1 MNMKDKLDKAY
12 RGKVRPESPAAGEP
26 SPARSSRS
34 KAQAR
39 EGTAGRGRPGAR
51 PGAGSPKAG
60 PAVPPRPPV
69 DFEVEQTE
77 ALLKTGVP
85 GIEKAAKFLLLL
97 GQEEAA
103 KVIRHMKPDEIER
116 VSREIARIDRIDT
129 IEANEI
135 LTEFGWLVRTQ
146 GASIEGGA
154 ETAQRMLAAAFGDDK
169 ARELLRKAVP
179 ESAKPFQFLNDF
191 DPKELVALLRSE
203 SPEVMSVLLP
213 YLEPRLASAVIVS
226 LADPTRTE
234 VVRRIARLEKVDPE
248 VLRRME
254 EGIKGK
260 IRRIGHS
267 ATEEVDGRSALANI
281 LRHVDTDLE
290 ETILDSL
297 EEDNRDL
304 SDSIRE
310 RLFTLDDILRV
321 PDREVQKRL
330 RDLSEREIALV
341 LKGKSAALRDKIFQ
355 NVSQTRRLIIQ
366 EEYEILG
373 AQRREDVEKATRD
386 FLAWFKRR
394 WEDGELSLE
403 GDEDLVD

>member
-12 RGKVRPESPAAGEP
+12 KASPPDTRGEKPRPAPAARKVADRKKPSRESRGTGSPATRP
-26 SPARSSRS
+26 SPDRPST
-34 KAQAR
+34 AQETDR
-39 EGTAGRGRPGAR
+39 
-51 PGAGSPKAG
+51 
-60 PAVPPRPPV
+60 
-69 DFEVEQTE
+69 TE
-77 ALLKTGVP
+77 ALLKTGGVP

-103 KVIRHMKPDEIER
+103 KVIRHLKPDEIER
-116 VSREIARIDRIDT
+116 VSRAIADIDRIDT

-135 LTEFGWLVRTQ
+135 LTEFGWLVKTK
-146 GASIEGGA
+146 GAAIEGGA

-191 DPKELVALLRSE
+191 DPRELVALLRNE

-213 YLEPRLASAVIVS
+213 YLEPRLASSVIVN
-226 LADPTRTE
+226 LPDPIRGE

-248 VLRRME
+248 VLRNME
-254 EGIKGK
+254 EGVREK
-260 IRRIGHS
+260 IRRLGHS

-281 LRHVDTDLE
+281 LRHVDSGLE
-290 ETILDSL
+290 ESILSNL
-297 EEDNRDL
+297 GEENPDL

-310 RLFTLDDILRV
+310 KLFTLDDILRV
-321 PDREVQKRL
+321 PDREIQKRL

-341 LKGKSAALRDKIFQ
+341 LKGKSAAFRDKIFQ
-355 NVSQTRRLIIQ
+355 NVSQTRRIIMQ

-373 AQRREDVEKATRD
+373 AQRREDVERATRD
-386 FLAWFKRR
+386 FLVWFKKR

>member
-1 MNMKDKLDKAY
+1 MNMKDRLEKAY
-12 RGKVRPESPAAGEP
+12 RGKPGPASPSPPGGSESPEP
-26 SPARSSRS
+26 SRPADRRKGTGTS
-34 KAQAR
+34 KAVGGK
-39 EGTAGRGRPGAR
+39 GTKESRGE
-51 PGAGSPKAG
+51 SSSS
-60 PAVPPRPPV
+60 PRPPA
-69 DFEVEQTE
+69 DFGAEKAE

-116 VSREIARIDRIDT
+116 ISRAIAGIDRIDT

-135 LTEFGWLVRTQ
+135 LTEFGWLVKTQ

-191 DPKELVALLRSE
+191 DPKELVALLRNE

-226 LADPTRTE
+226 LGDPVRTE

-254 EGIKGK
+254 EGIREK

-281 LRHVDTDLE
+281 LRHVDSNLE
-290 ETILDSL
+290 ETILNNL

-330 RDLSEREIALV
+330 KDLSEREIALV
-341 LKGKSAALRDKIFQ
+341 LKGKSAAFRDKIFQ

-373 AQRREDVEKATRD
+373 AQRREDVEKGTRE
-386 FLAWFKRR
+386 FLAWFKQR

>member
-1 MNMKDKLDKAY
+1 MNMKDKLEKAY
-12 RGKVRPESPAAGEP
+12 RGKPGPVPPAAAGP
-26 SPARSSRS
+26 GTSDSPRTRSEDR
-34 KAQAR
+34 
-39 EGTAGRGRPGAR
+39 GRGSERPKPGAA
-51 PGAGSPKAG
+51 AGKPDRKGG
-60 PAVPPRPPV
+60 PVSSPRPPA
-69 DFEVEQTE
+69 DFGVEKTE

-116 VSREIARIDRIDT
+116 VSRAIAGIERIDT

-135 LTEFGWLVRTQ
+135 LTEFGWLVKTQ
-146 GASIEGGA
+146 GGSIEGGA
-154 ETAQRMLAAAFGDDK
+154 ETAQRMLAAAFGDDR

-226 LADPTRTE
+226 LADPVRTE

-248 VLRRME
+248 VLRRMD
-254 EGIKGK
+254 EGVKEK

-290 ETILDSL
+290 ESILDNL
-297 EEDNRDL
+297 GEDNQDL

-341 LKGKSAALRDKIFQ
+341 LKGKSAAFRDKLFQ

-373 AQRREDVEKATRD
+373 AQRREDVERGTRD
-386 FLAWFKRR
+386 FLAWFKKR
-394 WEDGELSLE
+394 WEDGDLSLD

>member
-12 RGKVRPESPAAGEP
+12 KVASPSDAGKGVKSAAEGARKAGTP
-26 SPARSSRS
+26 DHKKSAPLPNRSSL
-34 KAQAR
+34 QDAR
-39 EGTAGRGRPGAR
+39 AT
-51 PGAGSPKAG
+51 
-60 PAVPPRPPV
+60 VLPRPSTNQER
-69 DFEVEQTE
+69 DKTE

-103 KVIRHMKPDEIER
+103 KVIRHLKPDEIER
-116 VSREIARIDRIDT
+116 VSRSIAAIDHIDT
-129 IEANEI
+129 LEANEI
-135 LTEFGWLVRTQ
+135 LTEFGWLVKTK
-146 GASIEGGA
+146 GGSIEGGA
-154 ETAQRMLAAAFGDDK
+154 EIAQSMLAAAFGDDK
-169 ARELLRKAVP
+169 ARELIRKAVP

-191 DPKELVALLRSE
+191 DPKELVALMHNE

-213 YLEPRLASAVIVS
+213 YLEPKLASSVIVNMPD
-226 LADPTRTE
+226 AMRGE

-248 VLRRME
+248 VLRHME
-254 EGIKGK
+254 EGVREK
-260 IRRIGHS
+260 IRRLGHS

-281 LRHVDTDLE
+281 LRHVDSDLE
-290 ETILDSL
+290 ESILSNL
-297 EEDNRDL
+297 EEENQQL

-321 PDREVQKRL
+321 PNRDVQKRL

-341 LKGKSAALRDKIFQ
+341 LKGKSTAFRDKIFQ
-355 NVSQTRRLIIQ
+355 NVSQTRRIIIQ

-373 AQRREDVEKATRD
+373 AQRREDVEGGTRD
-386 FLAWFKRR
+386 FLAWFKKR

>member
-1 MNMKDKLDKAY
+1 MNMKDKLEKAY
-12 RGKVRPESPAAGEP
+12 RGKSGASPADRGPGVPESLRAADRGKGPERP
-26 SPARSSRS
+26 KP
-34 KAQAR
+34 
-39 EGTAGRGRPGAR
+39 GTARGKPDPKGGIVSPPG
-51 PGAGSPKAG
+51 
-60 PAVPPRPPV
+60 PPV
-69 DFEVEQTE
+69 DFGVEKAE

-116 VSREIARIDRIDT
+116 VSRAIAAIDRIDT

-135 LTEFGWLVRTQ
+135 LTEFGWLVKTQ

-226 LADPTRTE
+226 LADPARTE
-234 VVRRIARLEKVDPE
+234 VVRRIARLEKVNPE
-248 VLRRME
+248 VLRHME
-254 EGIKGK
+254 EGIKEK

-281 LRHVDTDLE
+281 LRHVGTDLE
-290 ETILDSL
+290 ESILNNL

-341 LKGKSAALRDKIFQ
+341 LKGKSAAFREKLFQ

-373 AQRREDVEKATRD
+373 AQRREDVERGTRD
-386 FLAWFKRR
+386 FLAWFKQR
-394 WEDGELSLE
+394 WDDGELSLE

>member
-1 MNMKDKLDKAY
+1 MNMKDKLENAY
-12 RGKVRPESPAAGEP
+12 RI
-26 SPARSSRS
+26 
-34 KAQAR
+34 
-39 EGTAGRGRPGAR
+39 
-51 PGAGSPKAG
+51 GAGSPATGKTPVPAASGQSGSARNTGVGRSKPAKGKEATRGG
-60 PAVPPRPPV
+60 PASPLPSSL
-69 DFEVEQTE
+69 DLGMEKTE

-116 VSREIARIDRIDT
+116 VSRAIAGIDRIDT

-135 LTEFGWLVRTQ
+135 LTEFGWLVKTK

-191 DPKELVALLRSE
+191 DPKELVSLLRSE

-226 LADPTRTE
+226 LADPGRTE

-254 EGIKGK
+254 DGVKEK

-290 ETILDSL
+290 ESILNSL
-297 EEDNRDL
+297 EEENRDL

-321 PDREVQKRL
+321 PNREVQKRL

-341 LKGKSAALRDKIFQ
+341 LKGKSTALRDKLFQ

-373 AQRREDVEKATRD
+373 SQRREDVERGTRD
-386 FLAWFKRR
+386 FLAWFKKR
-394 WEDGELSLE
+394 WEDGDLSLE

>member
-1 MNMKDKLDKAY
+1 VK
-12 RGKVRPESPAAGEP
+12 
-26 SPARSSRS
+26 
-34 KAQAR
+34 
-39 EGTAGRGRPGAR
+39 
-51 PGAGSPKAG
+51 
-60 PAVPPRPPV
+60 
-69 DFEVEQTE
+69 
-77 ALLKTGVP
+77 
-85 GIEKAAKFLLLL
+85 
-97 GQEEAA
+97 
-103 KVIRHMKPDEIER
+103 
-116 VSREIARIDRIDT
+116 
-129 IEANEI
+129 
-135 LTEFGWLVRTQ
+135 TQ

-191 DPKELVALLRSE
+191 DPKELVALLRNE

-226 LADPTRTE
+226 LADPVRTE

-254 EGIKGK
+254 EGIKEK

-290 ETILDSL
+290 ESILGSL

-341 LKGKSAALRDKIFQ
+341 LKGKSAALRDKLFQ

-373 AQRREDVEKATRD
+373 AQRREDVERGTRD
-386 FLAWFKRR
+386 FLAWFKQR
-394 WEDGELSLE
+394 WDDGELSLE

>member
-1 MNMKDKLDKAY
+1 MNMKDKLEKAY
-12 RGKVRPESPAAGEP
+12 RGKPGPVSPASGMPGASD
-26 SPARSSRS
+26 SPRPRSQDR
-34 KAQAR
+34 
-39 EGTAGRGRPGAR
+39 GRGSEGSRPGAVKGKPDR
-51 PGAGSPKAG
+51 KGG
-60 PAVPPRPPV
+60 PVSPPRPPA
-69 DFEVEQTE
+69 DFGVEKTE

-116 VSREIARIDRIDT
+116 VSRAIAGIDRIDT

-135 LTEFGWLVRTQ
+135 LTEFGWLVKTQ
-146 GASIEGGA
+146 GGSIEGGA

-226 LADPTRTE
+226 LADPVRTE

-254 EGIKGK
+254 EGVKEK

-290 ETILDSL
+290 ESILDHL
-297 EEDNRDL
+297 GEDSQDL

-341 LKGKSAALRDKIFQ
+341 LKGKSAAFRDKLFQ

-373 AQRREDVEKATRD
+373 AQRREDVERGTRD
-386 FLAWFKRR
+386 FMAWFKKR
-394 WEDGELSLE
+394 WEDGDLSLD

>member
-1 MNMKDKLDKAY
+1 MNMKDRLDKAY
-12 RGKVRPESPAAGEP
+12 RAKPGSASAASGAPGSSDSPRT
-26 SPARSSRS
+26 RS
-34 KAQAR
+34 
-39 EGTAGRGRPGAR
+39 EDRGRDSGKTKSEALRGAPNR
-51 PGAGSPKAG
+51 KGSPVSPPLP
-60 PAVPPRPPV
+60 PA
-69 DFEVEQTE
+69 DFGVEKTE

-116 VSREIARIDRIDT
+116 VSRAIAGIDRIDT

-135 LTEFGWLVRTQ
+135 LTEFGWLVKTQ

-226 LADPTRTE
+226 LADSVRTE

-248 VLRRME
+248 VLRSME
-254 EGIKGK
+254 EGIKEK

-267 ATEEVDGRSALANI
+267 ATEDVDGRSALANI

-290 ETILDSL
+290 ESILNNL

-310 RLFTLDDILRV
+310 RLFTLEDILRV
-321 PDREVQKRL
+321 PNRDVQKRL

-341 LKGKSAALRDKIFQ
+341 LKGKSSEFRDKIFQ

-373 AQRREDVEKATRD
+373 AQRREDVEKGTRD
-386 FLAWFKRR
+386 FLAWFKQR